1 MGDVFL
7 RRGDKRRLI
16 GEDELDRN
24 GDIPSSPAPGL
35 TGVTGYGAVPGFR
48 GKWKRTDIHLHKIFG
63 NVTVDPIYIHM

>member
-1 MGDVFL
+1 MGDFFL

-35 TGVTGYGAVPGFR
+35 TGVTGYGTVPGFR
-48 GKWKRTDIHLHKIFG
+48 GK
-63 NVTVDPIYIHM
+63 